1 MLPIQ
6 QNDYFADLTEDEQ
19 PFEIPTNWKFVNIM
33 SLCNMK
39 QWKTIPTN
47 LLEKE
52 GYPVY
57 GANGIIGY
65 YKEYNHDIETLLITC
80 RGSTCGYTNI
90 TKGKCY
96 VNGNAL
102 SCDDLSKSINILFF
116 KYYTDSID
124 MKEQRIIT
132 GTAQPQI
139 TQENIS
145 KLYVPLPPLEEQE
158 RIIKVLNDLL
168 PLCETL

>member
-1 MLPIQ
+1 MDFW
-6 QNDYFADLTEDEQ
+6 NNVENE
-19 PFEIPTNWKFVNIM
+19 PFDIPNSWKFVNIM
-33 SLCNMK
+33 CLCNMK

-47 LLEKE
+47 QLQKT

-65 YKEYNHDIETLLITC
+65 YKNYNHSIETLLITC

-90 TKGKCY
+90 TNGKCY

-102 SCDDLSKSINILFF
+102 ACDDLSSAINIRYL
-116 KYYTDSID
+116 KYYIDSVD
-124 MKEQRIIT
+124 MKTKKIIT

-139 TQENIS
+139 TQDNIS
-145 KLYVPLPPLEEQE
+145 KLFIPLPPLEEQE
-158 RIIKVLNDLL
+158 RIVKVLDNML
-168 PLCETL
+168 PLIENL